1 MDYSH
6 RFIPALRACLESS
19 ARCRDSM
26 YAQEFQRRAAVL
38 VENSNGTGFVAADYK
53 RALLL
58 RLTFAHR
65 F

>member
-1 MDYSH
+1 
-6 RFIPALRACLESS
+6 
-19 ARCRDSM
+19 
-26 YAQEFQRRAAVL
+26 L